1 MNNPQKSL
9 VRLAAVKFA
18 AGDYQSALELYESAA
33 ALLGEENFR
42 ANIYICSK
50 KLISK
55 NGNRVQT
62 KKTDNGT
69 NQKLIELSNSVSW
82 QSFVA
87 TPKETI
93 YAQGI
98 VKVSHGGEKSSIAL
112 IRFLDQK
119 GNQIDTKKILLPRSD
134 VFGKNFVYL
143 KDSAEKPNELFRV
156 KVPEGA
162 VKVEVGFR
170 LFTDDKKTSVVISNF
185 EIFKIAEKE
194 INFNKFGEIIK
205 SPNEFKVALIADEF
219 TYNSFKDEFDA
230 IPIEPETWRDS
241 FIKNKPDI
249 FFCESAWS
257 GPDSV
262 RRPWKGKVY
271 ASKNFSWENRK
282 ELLEIIAFCRKEGI
296 PSIFWNKEDPSH
308 YADRINDFVK
318 TATEFDYVF
327 TSAEECI
334 DRYKKDYGLKNVYA
348 LPFATN
354 PRLFNPI
361 VETRRSNKLVFA
373 GSWYATH
380 PDRCAAMESIL
391 DQMIAQGIEIEIY
404 DRYYGSN
411 DPNRSWP
418 ERFKIFLKPN
428 VPHEKMAE
436 VYKSSYF
443 GLNFNTVT
451 DSATMFARRVF
462 ELISCNTL
470 VVSNYS
476 AGVEIMFGQ
485 LVVFADKEPGRL
497 KNLKK
502 NEIDQL
508 REKALN
514 LVLKEHTYKRRW
526 EQILDHVG
534 IKYHKR
540 TESVTVIY
548 PVQTRKDAEN
558 GIAWFNKNSIA
569 LTEARLLLVVDD
581 SVDDIDI
588 APFYQDFNKLGVTVT
603 SVSHAKKYSL
613 EEKYQPVE
621 TEYFL
626 LANTNEDLPRDFIS
640 RAIPHIQYM
649 KKYLIAQAKS
659 DDQKYSISKF
669 NRTGFFVGHKDCAVD
684 LLKSA
689 LQSHKIYYI

>member
-1 MNNPQKSL
+1 MNNQKKSL
-9 VRLAAVKFA
+9 VGRAAIKFA
-18 AGDYQSALELYESAA
+18 AGDYQSALELYQSAA
-33 ALLGEENFR
+33 ELLGEKNFR
-42 ANIYICSK
+42 VNITICK
-50 KLISK
+50 KKIDSENSNK
-55 NGNRVQT
+55 NQ
-62 KKTDNGT
+62 KKVSENKE
-69 NQKLIELSNSVSW
+69 NQKLIELSNSPKW
-82 QSFVA
+82 HSFIV
-87 TPKETI
+87 TPQETI
-93 YAQGI
+93 NAQGI
-98 VKVSHGGEKSSIAL
+98 VKVNHGGEKISIAL
-112 IRFLDQK
+112 IKFLDQN
-119 GNQIDTKKILLPRSD
+119 GNPLDPKIIPLPRSD
-134 VFGKNFVYL
+134 VFGINFVYL
-143 KDSAEKPNELFRV
+143 KDSAGRPQELFRV
-156 KVPEGA
+156 KVPAGA

-170 LFTDDKKTSVVISNF
+170 LFTDDNKTSVIINNFAISNIV
-185 EIFKIAEKE
+185 ENKIKS
-194 INFNKFGEIIK
+194 NVFGENTK
-205 SPNEFKVALIADEF
+205 TPNDFKVALIADEF
-219 TYNSFKDEFDA
+219 TYNSFKDEFCA
-230 IPIEPETWRDS
+230 IPIEPETWRDL
-241 FIKNKPDI
+241 FQKNKPDI

-257 GPDSV
+257 GPDPV
-262 RRPWKGKVY
+262 KRPWKGKIY

-334 DRYKKDYGLKNVYA
+334 DRYKKDYGLKNVFA

-404 DRYYGSN
+404 DRYYGSV

-462 ELISCNTL
+462 ELMSCNTL

-476 AGVEIMFGQ
+476 AGVEKMFGQ
-485 LVVFADKEPGRL
+485 LVVFADNEPIRL

-540 TESVTVIY
+540 TESVTVLY

-659 DDQKYSISKF
+659 DDQKYSITKF

-689 LQSHKIYYI
+689 LQFHEIYYI